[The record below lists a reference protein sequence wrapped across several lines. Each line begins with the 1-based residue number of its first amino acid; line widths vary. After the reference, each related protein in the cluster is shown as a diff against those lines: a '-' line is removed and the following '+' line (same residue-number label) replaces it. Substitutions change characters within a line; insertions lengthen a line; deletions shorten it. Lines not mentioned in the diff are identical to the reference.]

1 MMSSVPSHLDC
12 AASNSND
19 RAYLANERLSVCALP
34 SKSHQPRGG
43 CAAVRRDRLRD
54 LERLR
59 DRETAAE
66 RDRLRQIKLDV
77 VANDDTDDELP
88 MWQRRPYSTR

>member
-1 MMSSVPSHLDC
+1 LLRLPRMSDQLAGGF
-12 AASNSND
+12 AA
-19 RAYLANERLSVCALP
+19 L
-34 SKSHQPRGG
+34 
-43 CAAVRRDRLRD
+43 RRDRLRD

-59 DRETAAE
+59 DREIAAE
-66 RDRLRQIKLDV
+66 KERLRQIKLDV